1 MFENLRRAFREAVE
15 NFNREMERDAVPETV
30 DGLVRGMEREATDAR
45 LALEALR
52 RELEIARGKAAAE
65 EREVVV
71 CRRREEQARGIGD
84 EETERIAA
92 DFAEKHSRRH
102 RVLANKAD
110 AVAAEITLRESE
122 FKEMIRQIRKAQASR
137 GSLKATAGRTRARRT
152 VQGTD
157 DLFDEM
163 DRMAEKIDAT
173 GPGAPADDGRAF
185 DEALGRSGREERID
199 AQLEELKRRMG
210 KR

>member
-30 DGLVRGMEREATDAR
+30 DGLVRGMEREAADAK
-45 LALEALR
+45 LALDALR
-52 RELEIARGKAAAE
+52 RELEIARRKAAAE

-71 CRRREEQARGIGD
+71 CRRREEQARRIGD
-84 EETERIAA
+84 EETVRVAA
-92 DFAEKHSRRH
+92 EFAERHSRRH

-110 AVAAEITLRESE
+110 AIAAEISLRESE
-122 FKEMIRQIRKAQASR
+122 FGEMIRQIRKAKASR
-137 GSLKATAGRTRARRT
+137 GSLKATAGRTRARET
-152 VQGTD
+152 VRGTD

-163 DRMAEKIDAT
+163 DRMAEKINAT
-173 GPGAPADDGRAF
+173 GPGGTATDGRAF
-185 DEALGRSGREERID
+185 DEELGRSDREERID
-199 AQLEELKRRMG
+199 ARLEELKRRMG